1 MSLSDRESSE
11 DVTPSGSATSFNE
24 VVSGRTAVA
33 STVVLL
39 IVVGVSALSELLT
52 VGAVVD
58 VVEVVAGVAARSS
71 SQGGSGLGVVCALA
85 TGRHV

>member
-11 DVTPSGSATSFNE
+11 DVTPGSETSSDE
-24 VVSGRTAVA
+24 VVSGN
-33 STVVLL
+33 TVVLTVL
-39 IVVGVSALSELLT
+39 LLTVVGVSAFSELLV

-71 SQGGSGLGVVCALA
+71 SQGGNGLGVVCALA
-85 TGRHV
+85 TGRQV